1 MKVKLSHNEQ
11 NKIAVENQ
19 DLKALIQIN
28 RAYILKLVKSYNKD
42 EYVQQELT
50 QMCYMGLFSAM
61 TRYTNQN
68 VPFIAY
74 ARLWMIKYIHEWISL
89 NSTTIRIKKT
99 NNKKN
104 SENIPTISIDK
115 SYNDSDEYLSQSLP
129 FVGDYV
135 DEREAIIFDIIN
147 TKLKDKDKHLI
158 MDYSEL
164 NQDEL
169 ANKYNCTRQNIN
181 AKLNRITNKI
191 KRLYDERLNG

>member
-1 MKVKLSHNEQ
+1 
-11 NKIAVENQ
+11 
-19 DLKALIQIN
+19 
-28 RAYILKLVKSYNKD
+28 
-42 EYVQQELT
+42 
-50 QMCYMGLFSAM
+50 
-61 TRYTNQN
+61 
-68 VPFIAY
+68 
-74 ARLWMIKYIHEWISL
+74 MIKYIHEWISL

>member
-28 RAYILKLVKSYNKD
+28 RLYILKLVKQYSID

-50 QMCYMGLFSAM
+50 QMCHMGLFSAM

-74 ARLWMIKYIHEWISL
+74 ARLWMIKYIHSWISL

-191 KRLYDERLNG
+191 KKYYDERLNG

>member
-28 RAYILKLVKSYNKD
+28 RLYILKLVKQYSID

-61 TRYTNQN
+61 TRYSNQN

-74 ARLWMIKYIHEWISL
+74 ARLWMIKYIHSWISL

-191 KRLYDERLNG
+191 KKYYDERLNG